1 MQIAGAE
8 DLQYVANL
16 TKRPEFKDLQLSK
29 SGQAKRT
36 AAISSRLLENSLKA
50 WLRVS
55 DACFSAAWA
64 TCGYV
69 TKDTAVDLQAA
80 AKHLDPSGLQTAWGA
95 LEQASAAVK
104 HSKVPC
110 WQVKNSDGVWADM
123 PSSIATFGDV
133 KI

>member
-1 MQIAGAE
+1 M
-8 DLQYVANL
+8 ANL
-16 TKRPEFKDLQLSK
+16 CQRPEFRNLQLSK

-36 AAISSRLLENSLKA
+36 AALSSRLLENTLTA

-55 DACFSAAWA
+55 DKCFTAAWA

-80 AKHLDPSGLQTAWGA
+80 AKDLDPSGLQTAWGA
-95 LEQASAAVK
+95 LEHASVAVK

-110 WQVKNSDGVWADM
+110 WQVKNSDGEWADM
-123 PSSIATFGDV
+123 PSSIATLGDV
-133 KI
+133 NI